1 MAEGRRRR
9 VSGWV
14 LAGLVVAALGA
25 SAGDAGAE
33 GSDADRYFREGQ
45 ELMAQQKYAD
55 ACKKF
60 ESSLKLDTQ
69 LGTQLNLAF
78 CYEKI
83 GATWYAWVE
92 YKEAEL
98 RAIAQARKDRADFAH
113 GRQRELEKGL
123 ARAVIKVSMPAPDVV
138 MVEDRAIP
146 DAHKGAP
153 FAVESGVRKLTFKR
167 SGKKPVE
174 REVNVPKQ
182 GQPYVIEA
190 PAAYEDE
197 DLPPP
202 PPPPKVEAPPPPP
215 PPPESGGSRFLAYGA
230 LGLGAV
236 GVGLGA
242 AAGVLALSAKS
253 DVEAQCNTPNKK
265 CTTAEGNAALSRGQ
279 SMATIST
286 VSFIAGGALVASGV
300 ALFFILPS
308 GKKAAIAPAFTPGGA
323 SLSAAA
329 AF

>member
-1 MAEGRRRR
+1 MADSKRR
-9 VSGWV
+9 VFGWV
-14 LAGLVVAALGA
+14 IAGLLVGALGA
-25 SAGDAGAE
+25 SAGDAAAE
-33 GSDADRYFREGQ
+33 GTDADRYFREGQ

-60 ESSLKLDTQ
+60 ESSLKLDVQ

-98 RAIAQARKDRADFAH
+98 RAMAQARKDRADFAH

-123 ARAVIKVSMPAPDVV
+123 ARATIKVSMPAPDVV
-138 MVEDRAIP
+138 MVEDRVIP
-146 DAHKGAP
+146 DAHKGSP
-153 FAVESGVRKLTFKR
+153 FAVEAGVRKFTFKR

-174 REVNVPKQ
+174 REVSIPKQ
-182 GQPYVIEA
+182 SQPFVVEA
-190 PAAYEDE
+190 PSAYEDE

-202 PPPPKVEAPPPPP
+202 PPPKVEAPPSPPP
-215 PPPESGGSRFLAYGA
+215 PADTGGGSRFLAYGA

-253 DVEAQCNTPNKK
+253 DVESQCNTPDKK

-308 GKKAAIAPAFTPGGA
+308 GKKAAIAPSFTPGGA
-323 SLSAAA
+323 ELSAAA
-329 AF
+329 TF